1 MQEDLNISSTRT
13 AFLWTRLLNVPFLV
27 LLNILP
33 IILYKDLN
41 ISPWLVTSMI
51 VIKPASALFAS
62 YWSSWIHERR
72 DRLISNIILA
82 NIIRYIPFLFVP
94 WITSPLIIIASFG
107 VYMMLSRG
115 VMPAWM
121 EVFKQNI
128 HSSHRSRIFSYGSAL
143 DYFCTALF
151 PIGLGLILDDYI
163 LSWRFLFPI
172 SAALGLISTLF
183 ILKIPKSTL
192 DDAKKALI
200 EKFCIR
206 KHLTKPWRE
215 SLKILKESK
224 GFSHYQIGFF
234 LGGAG
239 LMVMQSVIPIFFVDT
254 LNLSYT
260 KMLLALGVFKAIG
273 YAFASPLSVRLFHEW
288 NIYKFSGFVSI
299 AFALFPLLLIGA
311 EGNSGFVY
319 LAYLLYGTAQA
330 GSELSW
336 HMSGPLFSHEK
347 DSAPYSTTNVLLVGI
362 RGCLAPIIGSILF
375 YLSDTTVVL
384 LVGACFCA
392 FSAKHLISYRQKLN
406 CALSEIH

>member
-1 MQEDLNISSTRT
+1 MQEELNISITRT

-41 ISPWLVTSMI
+41 ISPWLVTTMI

-62 YWSSWIHERR
+62 YWSSWIHERQ

-82 NIIRYIPFLFVP
+82 NIIRYIPFLFIP
-94 WITSPLIIIASFG
+94 WITSPLIIIAAFG
-107 VYMMLSRG
+107 LYMMLSRG

-121 EVFKQNI
+121 EIFKQNLNGT
-128 HSSHRSRIFSYGSAL
+128 HRSRIFSYGSAL
-143 DYFCTALF
+143 DYFFTALF
-151 PIGLGLILDDYI
+151 PIGLGLILDDYV

-183 ILKIPKSTL
+183 ILKLPARTL
-192 DDAKKALI
+192 DDAKAALI
-200 EKFCIR
+200 EKFCIK
-206 KHLTKPWRE
+206 KHLAKPWRE
-215 SLKILKESK
+215 SLKILQESK
-224 GFSHYQIGFF
+224 GFYHYQIGFF

-273 YAFASPLSVRLFHEW
+273 YAFASPLSVRFFHEW

-299 AFALFPLLLIGA
+299 AFALFPLLLIAA
-311 EGNSGFVY
+311 EINTGFVY
-319 LAYLLYGTAQA
+319 LAYLLYGSAQT

-347 DSAPYSTTNVLLVGI
+347 DSSPYSTTNVLLVGV
-362 RGCLAPIIGSILF
+362 RGCLAPIFGSLLF
-375 YLSDTTVVL
+375 YLSGSGVVL
-384 LVGACFCA
+384 LVGAF
-392 FSAKHLISYRQKLN
+392 F
-406 CALSEIH
+406 CALSARHLLSNPQEVNYN